1 MPRDQ
6 DGSER
11 QVEALRRFLWRRA
24 RLESGRP
31 AAAEVDPAA
40 SQQPGTVQR
49 RLVSL
54 FEPDQPDPPPP
65 TMALPVAGEGPQPG
79 TPLRAP
85 RRPPRAWLLLALAGA
100 LAVGLLLGFALGSA
114 RAGGEPTSAPA
125 TSSPE
130 TQPAPPST
138 SVVVRPTASS
148 ACLETARRGDQII
161 HLLLTNRRSRAADLL
176 VAYTVASRQCRR
188 DASP

>member
-1 MPRDQ
+1 MPKDQ
-6 DGSER
+6 DGPQR
-11 QVEALRRFLWRRA
+11 QVEALRRFLSKRA
-24 RLESGRP
+24 RLESERL

-40 SQQPGTVQR
+40 LQEPGAAQR
-49 RLVSL
+49 RPVSL
-54 FEPDQPDPPPP
+54 FEPDRPDPP
-65 TMALPVAGEGPQPG
+65 AVPVAGGRPQPG
-79 TPLRAP
+79 TPLGAP
-85 RRPPRAWLLLALAGA
+85 PRTPRAWPLLATAGA

-125 TSSPE
+125 TSSAV

>member
-1 MPRDQ
+1 MPRDKDRPQ
-6 DGSER
+6 R
-11 QVEALRRFLWRRA
+11 QVEQRRRFLSKRK
-24 RLESGRP
+24 RLEPERL
-31 AAAEVDPAA
+31 AAAEVDPA
-40 SQQPGTVQR
+40 SQEPGAAQR

-54 FEPDQPDPPPP
+54 FEPDQPDPPP
-65 TMALPVAGEGPQPG
+65 TMAVPSAGGGPQPG

-85 RRPPRAWLLLALAGA
+85 RPRRAWLLLTPAVT

-114 RAGGEPTSAPA
+114 RADGGPTSAKA
-125 TSSPE
+125 TSSPV
-130 TQPAPPST
+130 TQPAPTPAS
-138 SVVVRPTASS
+138 SVVTRPTASS

-161 HLLLTNRRSRAADLL
+161 HLLVTNRRSRAADLL

>member
-6 DGSER
+6 DGPQR
-11 QVEALRRFLWRRA
+11 QVEALRRFLSKRA
-24 RLESGRP
+24 RLEPERM

-40 SQQPGTVQR
+40 SQEPGTVQR

-54 FEPDQPDPPPP
+54 FEPDQPDPPP
-65 TMALPVAGEGPQPG
+65 TVALPVAGAGPQPG
-79 TPLRAP
+79 APLRA
-85 RRPPRAWLLLALAGA
+85 RRAWLLLAPAGA

-114 RAGGEPTSAPA
+114 RAGGEPTSAMATGSPA
-125 TSSPE
+125 
-130 TQPAPPST
+130 TQPAPKPSP
-138 SVVVRPTASS
+138 SVVARPTASP

-161 HLLLTNRRSRAADLL
+161 HLFVTNRRSRAADLL

-188 DASP
+188 DVSP

>member
-54 FEPDQPDPPPP
+54 FEPDQPDPPP
-65 TMALPVAGEGPQPG
+65 TMASTLADGELQPG

-85 RRPPRAWLLLALAGA
+85 RRPPRAWLLLALAGT

-125 TSSPE
+125 TSSPV